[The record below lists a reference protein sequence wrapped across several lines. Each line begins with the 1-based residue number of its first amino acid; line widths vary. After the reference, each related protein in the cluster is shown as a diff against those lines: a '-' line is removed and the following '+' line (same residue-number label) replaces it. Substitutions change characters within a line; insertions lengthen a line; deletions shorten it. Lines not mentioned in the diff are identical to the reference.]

1 MIKDLLRTSTR
12 EEFLEDLL
20 AFAYNESSSY

>member
-1 MIKDLLRTSTR
+1 MVKDLLRTATR
-12 EEFLEDLL
+12 EEFLEALL